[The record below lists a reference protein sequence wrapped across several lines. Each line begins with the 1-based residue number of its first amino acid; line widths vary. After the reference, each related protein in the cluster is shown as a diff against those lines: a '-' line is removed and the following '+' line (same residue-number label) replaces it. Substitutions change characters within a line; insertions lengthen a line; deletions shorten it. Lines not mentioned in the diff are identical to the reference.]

1 MTCNADFFTRY
12 DAFMQ
17 QETALVGT
25 DEKLSLVEEK
35 LAKLKAA
42 LGAVERQN
50 KKHNEKLA
58 QRRALIELCQTSWF
72 YGVTALQPQLWLRGG
87 VAGKIARQEAKL
99 ESEEAESPSMETK
112 ESQLKR
118 QVGQHE
124 KEVEQLESAE
134 AQKDGVHAQCER
146 MFDEATA
153 GAPTPTYQQLVASKT
168 QAVQTAEAEKE
179 TVRAME
185 EAAKKFEEAVAE
197 YGKAANDMN
206 AAARENGSAQHN
218 VSHMAMAREMDE
230 QQRDR
235 MMNYARGH
243 ANAGAA
249 ALTQAAGMIP
259 AAARSRHPEMVPT
272 GHAQSSGLSSG
283 VAQATC
289 QPGVASGMAS
299 MLAGGLGAFAGNGGL
314 GDMIVGGGINA
325 QLQEIAQSK
334 ADAGKQL
341 GQAQALLSACKQ
353 DAAAAAASA
362 SHVEAQLRGE
372 KQQIF
377 NALREQAGAQPIA
390 FAAPGA

>member
-1 MTCNADFFTRY
+1 MSNRAGG
-12 DAFMQ
+12 A
-17 QETALVGT
+17 E
-25 DEKLSLVEEK
+25 
-35 LAKLKAA
+35 LKAA

-50 KKHNEKLA
+50 KKHTEKLA

-72 YGVTALQPQLWLRGG
+72 YGVTALQPQTWLRGG
-87 VAGKIARQEAKL
+87 VAGKVARQEAKL
-99 ESEEAESPSMETK
+99 ESEEAESPSMQTK

-153 GAPTPTYQQLVASKT
+153 GAPTATYQQLAASKT
-168 QAVQTAEAEKE
+168 QAVQAAEAQKE

-197 YGKAANDMN
+197 YGKASSEMN
-206 AAARENGSAQHN
+206 RAAQENGDAQHAN
-218 VSHMAMAREMDE
+218 STLAKGLDE

-235 MMNYARGH
+235 FVNTARGH

-259 AAARSRHPEMVPT
+259 AAARSRHPEKVPT
-272 GHAQSSGLSSG
+272 GHAQPNGLSSG
-283 VAQATC
+283 VAQAAC

-299 MLAGGLGAFAGNGGL
+299 MLGGLGAFAGNGGL
-314 GDMIVGGGINA
+314 GDMLVGGGINA

-334 ADAGKQL
+334 ANAGQQL

-353 DAAAAAASA
+353 DVAAAAASA

-377 NALREQAGAQPIA
+377 NSLREQAGAQPIA
-390 FAAPGA
+390 FAAPGP